1 VQSTQA
7 PNDFGQFIRNS
18 VGDVLQAVN
27 AELKNELSA
36 AIKDRND
43 ISRQLTAAKPG
54 ARAGL
59 SEQLAAATLKVDKLQ
74 AAVDKL
80 DAKTDRLTTGT
91 GPPPPPVSQD
101 DIPPTTMI
109 VSVIS
114 ILFIGFPLAIAFAR
128 IMWRR
133 ASHIPA
139 PSTSQLPAD
148 STRRFDQLEHAV
160 DAIAIEVERI
170 SENQRYLT
178 KLLSEPRQTAA
189 VGSGRGGPPPAS

>member
-1 VQSTQA
+1 MQGTPP

-80 DAKTDRLTTGT
+80 DAKTDRLTTSSST
-91 GPPPPPVSQD
+91 VPPPLPSDVV
-101 DIPPTTMI
+101 PTEMI

-133 ASHIPA
+133 ASQIPA
-139 PSTSQLPAD
+139 PAPSQLPAD